1 MKRIFWPI
9 LTVSLILIYSSASAQ
24 SLLEMLEEENK
35 QNQEAVI
42 AEATFKATRI
52 INGQTVESVG
62 KNQANFIVSHRFGN
76 LSMGAYD
83 FWGLDHS
90 VIRLGLEYGLTDRLD
105 IGIGRSN
112 EQKLIDGYIKYKI
125 LRQSSGVK
133 GMPITLSWYSATYY
147 THQKWQSP
155 NRDNLVSSRFYYVH
169 QAIIARKFSD
179 NFSLQVAP
187 GVVHRNLVVS
197 EIDQND
203 VPFVGIAGRFK
214 LTNRFSLNTEYF
226 WILPGQTADVFI
238 NPLAIGFDIET
249 GGHIFQLH
257 FSNSRGRTEKSIPEN
272 KNNWLSGDIGFGFNI
287 IRHFSLKKKKT

>member
-1 MKRIFWPI
+1 MKRIFLPI
-9 LTVSLILIYSSASAQ
+9 LTAFLILIYSSTSGQ
-24 SLLEMLEEENK
+24 SLLEMLEDENK
-35 QNQEAVI
+35 QTPETSYT
-42 AEATFKATRI
+42 EATFKATRI
-52 INGQTVESVG
+52 INGQTVESAG

-83 FWGLDHS
+83 FWGLDQS
-90 VIRLGLEYGLTDRLD
+90 VIRLGLEYGLTNRLD

-125 LRQSSGVK
+125 LRQSTGVK
-133 GMPITLSWYSATYY
+133 NMPITLSWYTATYY
-147 THQKWQSP
+147 THQRWTTP
-155 NRDNLVSSRFYYVH
+155 DRDNLLSSRFYYVH

-179 NFSLQVAP
+179 KFSLQVSP

-203 VPFVGIAGRFK
+203 VPFVGLAGRFK
-214 LTNRFSLNTEYF
+214 LTNRISLNAEYF
-226 WILPGQTADVFI
+226 WMLPGQTADDFI

-287 IRHFSLKKKKT
+287 IRHFSLKKKKI